1 VVALVA
7 LLVEGALLLAGI
19 AAAAV
24 LWARNART
32 AVRNRILANL
42 TDGSAVEGVLWQR
55 RGRLLVLRDAVIH
68 ERGAQPVSADGEVLL
83 DRDRV
88 LFVQA
93 RYGGGA

>member
-1 VVALVA
+1 MVALA
-7 LLVEGALLLAGI
+7 LLVQCAVLLA
-19 AAAAV
+19 AV
-24 LWARNART
+24 VFVSVVWARNART
-32 AVRNRILANL
+32 GVRQRVLANL

-55 RGRLLVLRDAVIH
+55 RGRLLILRDAVIH